1 MIVYWSCFEKE
12 WLRAKEPVSIYNNF
26 IKRDGINESGLQ
38 FCGGSKKY
46 ISKLY
51 GIKSLYDYDFE
62 LTENGV
68 ASDKYNQEFFDE
80 HVQIRSEKDKLFSFS
95 QSTIFFTEEKS
106 LEMSVGILPFLEDNN
121 IHERCIT
128 IPGTLDIGKWFRSI
142 DFAFYLKRNHTSFK
156 VEENEIYQYIYF
168 NTDKKITFKQ
178 FMPTQKL
185 NEFSTNSARALLN
198 RKKKNR
204 PLENYYDM
212 LKYKKHI
219 IKEIKN
225 NLI

>member
-12 WLRAKEPVSIYNNF
+12 WLRAKEPVSTYNNF

-95 QSTIFFTEEKS
+95 QSTIFFTE
-106 LEMSVGILPFLEDNN
+106 
-121 IHERCIT
+121 
-128 IPGTLDIGKWFRSI
+128 
-142 DFAFYLKRNHTSFK
+142 
-156 VEENEIYQYIYF
+156 
-168 NTDKKITFKQ
+168 
-178 FMPTQKL
+178 
-185 NEFSTNSARALLN
+185 
-198 RKKKNR
+198 
-204 PLENYYDM
+204 
-212 LKYKKHI
+212 
-219 IKEIKN
+219 
-225 NLI
+225 